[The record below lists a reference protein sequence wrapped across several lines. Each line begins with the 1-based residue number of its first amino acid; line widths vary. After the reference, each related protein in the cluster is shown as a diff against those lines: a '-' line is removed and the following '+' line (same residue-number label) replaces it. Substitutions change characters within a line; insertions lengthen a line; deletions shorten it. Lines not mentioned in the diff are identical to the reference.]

1 MLGFN
6 SALWPVW
13 NFLRLPKLNSLFN
26 VTSKYQTYEV
36 GQKKLK
42 QHIQTNDFY
51 PFTIIQIQQWFKL
64 HVGYLF
70 NNDLSWEYNGVYG
83 IYCP

>member
-13 NFLRLPKLNSLFN
+13 NFFRLPKLNSLFN
-26 VTSKYQTYEV
+26 VTSKIPNLQ
-36 GQKKLK
+36 GRAIKLK

-51 PFTIIQIQQWFKL
+51 PFTKIQIQQWFKL
-64 HVGYLF
+64 YVGYLF

-83 IYCP
+83 KYYP